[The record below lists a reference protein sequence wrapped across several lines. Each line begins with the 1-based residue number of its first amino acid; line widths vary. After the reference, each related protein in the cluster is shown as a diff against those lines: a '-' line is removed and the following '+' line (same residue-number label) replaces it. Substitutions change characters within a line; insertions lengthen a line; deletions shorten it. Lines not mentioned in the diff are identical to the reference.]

1 MNNLNTLEKFQSD
14 LKEGMT
20 LSEACCKHEVTLDYA
35 FRNMG
40 KMETMVKAKAK
51 AKAKTLNP
59 APRIRRS
66 KKKRNLKALNPSRY
80 IFQRGEVF
88 SVRKSVKCRTKI
100 FGSYN
105 SLEDACRVRDELERI
120 GWKQRQVDNV
130 CERLGV
136 ERRKGYKN
144 SSVRYS

>member
-59 APRIRRS
+59 TPRIRRS
-66 KKKRNLKALNPSRY
+66 KKKRNLKALNPSKY

-105 SLEDACRVRDELERI
+105 SLEDAIRVRDELMSI
-120 GWKQRQVDNV
+120 GWKQRSVDSI
-130 CERLGV
+130 CEQFGIN
-136 ERRKGYKN
+136 RRKGTGWY
-144 SSVRYS
+144 VRYS